1 MIKKNEIIE
10 LNIEKLTYE
19 GSALG
24 RYYSD
29 DCPGGFVV
37 FVKNAVSG
45 DKLKVKITNINKNFA
60 RGEIVEI
67 LEPSRH
73 RTKSFCP
80 LFNACGGCCYQY
92 INYDFLL
99 KEKNNMLKEAF
110 GELKE
115 NSPEFLEPQK
125 SPQDREFRH
134 KIQYRISQ
142 TKNSKRLLA
151 GYYREKSHDIVNI
164 KYCPIQPPLADK
176 MVQYLRDN
184 WTFGGYREENH
195 KGLLRS
201 FIIRFSSDLKN
212 ALLTFVLNVS
222 SADYSKIEPDLAE
235 FFFAMGKEFECV
247 KGISVNFNPDKTNK
261 ITSDDYKTV
270 AGDDYIYETLED
282 EHTKRI
288 YKISPASFF
297 QVNPKCA
304 LKIFNEVKENTSQGS
319 PVLDAYGGV
328 GAIGIWL
335 SDKAGKICLV
345 EENKQAVD
353 DAKANFKLNGC
364 KNYEVFL
371 GDAKEQFRKFLK
383 EKRKFGCVII
393 DPPRKGADTD
403 ALEALS
409 KLSNKIIYVS
419 CNPKTLVRDVKY
431 LQTLGFRAKTTR
443 AFDMF
448 PYSYHIESVT
458 VIERE

>member
-1 MIKKNEIIE
+1 MIKKNDIIE

-24 RYYSD
+24 RYYSED
-29 DCPGGFVV
+29 YPDGFVV
-37 FVKNAVSG
+37 FVKNAAGG
-45 DKLKVKITNINKNFA
+45 DKLKVKITNINKSFA

-67 LEPSRH
+67 LEPSMH
-73 RTKSFCP
+73 RTKPFCP

-110 GELKE
+110 LELKE
-115 NSPEFLEPQK
+115 GIPEFLEAQK

-151 GYYREKSHDIVNI
+151 GYYREKTHDIVNI
-164 KYCPIQPPLADK
+164 KFCPIQPHLADK
-176 MVQYLRDN
+176 MVQYLREN
-184 WTFGGYREENH
+184 WTFGGYCEKNH
-195 KGLLRS
+195 KGLLKS
-201 FIIRFSSDLKN
+201 FIIRFSSDIKN
-212 ALLTFVLNVS
+212 ALLTFVLNLEMDKY
-222 SADYSKIEPDLAE
+222 ALYEKDLEE
-235 FFFAMGKEFECV
+235 FFGKMTQNFKEI
-247 KGISVNFNPDKTNK
+247 KGISVNFNPFKTNK
-261 ITSDDYKTV
+261 IASDDYKTV
-270 AGDDYIYETLED
+270 TGDDYIYETLED
-282 EHTKRI
+282 EHTKRV

-304 LKIFNEVKENTSQGS
+304 IKIFNEVKENIKENSS
-319 PVLDAYGGV
+319 VLDAYGGV

-335 SDKAGKICLV
+335 SDKAGKIYLV
-345 EENKQAVD
+345 EENKQAVC
-353 DAKANFKLNGC
+353 DAKENFRLNEC
-364 KNYEVFL
+364 KNYEIFL

-383 EKRKFGCVII
+383 EKKKFGSVII

-403 ALEALS
+403 ALEALA
-409 KLSNKIIYVS
+409 KLSDKIIYVS
-419 CNPKTLVRDVKY
+419 CNPKTLVRDIKF
-431 LQTLGFRAKTTR
+431 LQNFGFRAKTAR

-458 VIERE
+458 VIERG